1 MLNLCHSMERKTK
14 TMRKDRTVYTL
25 TTNWGWKQDGNQTEM
40 KVIKTITVVRH
51 KSQLTIKVK
60 QGV

>member
-1 MLNLCHSMERKTK
+1 MERKTK